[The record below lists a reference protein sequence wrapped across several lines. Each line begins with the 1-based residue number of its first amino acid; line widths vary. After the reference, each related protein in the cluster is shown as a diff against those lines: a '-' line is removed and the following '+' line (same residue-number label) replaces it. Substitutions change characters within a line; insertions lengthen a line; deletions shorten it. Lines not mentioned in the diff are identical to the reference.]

1 MREILAF
8 APVVCLIAYAVL
20 TRQMAQAMVVAGVLA
35 MAILHGANFLSGT
48 IDSLYSVLA
57 DSSYQ
62 FVLLI
67 MVCFGGMI
75 ALLQKSGALQGFR
88 DSLLRVAA
96 GPRRSLFLAWCMG
109 LLLFADEYLNAL
121 AVSFSFREITDR
133 HRIPREHLA
142 FQIQGMACCIC
153 VVVPFSSWTAF
164 IVGLLAEQGMGFED
178 YLRALPYMFFPLL
191 MILLCLLLALGL
203 FPRVGNLKRA
213 YDRVAGG
220 GPVLSEA
227 DQGDAL
233 VDLELKGEE
242 RPSGAINAVLPL
254 AALVAGVLLFDNDMI
269 HGLVLALL
277 TQLVLYVG
285 QRLMSIGEFL
295 NCFFQGASSMT
306 TLAIVVCF
314 SFLLSRAN
322 RELGMFELLIQG
334 ARQVMSPEL
343 LPVVAFGVV
352 GLTTFAMGGCW
363 VVMTVTVPVL
373 IPIAVAVG
381 ASATLV
387 VSAIM
392 SGICLGYCL
401 CIYAD
406 AVFMTTV
413 GTGLS
418 NTAVIRTM
426 VPYTVGLGVLTAAGY
441 LLCGVCMT

>member
-1 MREILAF
+1 MQEILAF

-334 ARQVMSPEL
+334 ARQVMWRWSITMPE
-343 LPVVAFGVV
+343 
-352 GLTTFAMGGCW
+352 
-363 VVMTVTVPVL
+363 
-373 IPIAVAVG
+373 
-381 ASATLV
+381 
-387 VSAIM
+387 
-392 SGICLGYCL
+392 
-401 CIYAD
+401 
-406 AVFMTTV
+406 
-413 GTGLS
+413 TGLS
-418 NTAVIRTM
+418 TTNMPQIPVRW
-426 VPYTVGLGVLTAAGY
+426 AG
-441 LLCGVCMT
+441 